1 MAYILSMLILIRDG
15 IQTAG
20 WQGMQVL
27 VVNPGS
33 TTTKLAIYSLSG
45 PLAEKTIAHKT
56 SMATAFPDMPSQL
69 AARLDDVSSALTE
82 AGTNLSLVTAVVARG
97 GLIRPVEP
105 GIYRVNPR
113 MLEDLK
119 AQVQG
124 PHASNLGGL
133 IAHAIAQEMGIPA
146 YVVDP
151 VSCDQFHPLARLSGL
166 PEIPRKSLSHALNI
180 RATARLASSE
190 LGCDIETV
198 NYIVAHLGGGIS
210 IASVEKG
217 RIIDAN
223 NANEQGPFSPER
235 TGELPAREVAEMA
248 FSGDFSKER
257 LIAKFLGQGGLV
269 AYLGVS
275 NAKEVETRIAAGD
288 EYAGLIY
295 EGMAYQIAKEIGAM
309 ASVLWGDVKAIL
321 ICGGLASSK
330 LLVSMIEERVSF
342 IADVRVYPGEREME
356 SLAKGAFRALLGE
369 EDVKTYRCDKGE

>member
-1 MAYILSMLILIRDG
+1 
-15 IQTAG
+15 
-20 WQGMQVL
+20 MQVL

-33 TTTKLAIYSLSG
+33 TTTKLAIYSPSG
-45 PLAEKTIAHKT
+45 SLAEKTITHKT
-56 SMATAFPDMPSQL
+56 KMLNAFPDVPSQL
-69 AARLDDVSSALTE
+69 AARLDDVTSALKE
-82 AGTNLSLVTAVVARG
+82 AGTNLGCINAVVARG
-97 GLIRPVEP
+97 GLIRPIEP
-105 GIYRVNPR
+105 GIYRVNPQ
-113 MLEDLK
+113 MLEDLT

-133 IAHAIAQEMGIPA
+133 IADAIAGEMGVPA

-180 RATARLASSE
+180 RATVRLASSE

-198 NYIVAHLGGGIS
+198 NYVVAHLGGGIS
-210 IASVEKG
+210 IAAVERG

-235 TGELPAREVAEMA
+235 TGELPAGRVAEMA
-248 FSGDFSKER
+248 FSGNFSKDR

-275 NAKEVETRIAAGD
+275 NAKEIEARIAAGD

-309 ASVLWGDVKAIL
+309 ASVLSGDVKAIL
-321 ICGGLASSK
+321 ICGGLASSE
-330 LLVSMIEERVSF
+330 LLVSIIRERVSF
-342 IADVRVYPGEREME
+342 IAEVRTYPGEREME
-356 SLAKGAFRALLGE
+356 SLAKGAFRALSGE
-369 EDVKTYRCDKGE
+369 EEVRTYG